1 MITITKKINFCNY
14 DENDVVDQNKWEV
27 DYNGEVGTFF
37 DTIAYQKEFDDDI
50 NNPVSTGGEV
60 EFHSAL

>member
-37 DTIAYQKEFDDDI
+37 DTIADQK
-50 NNPVSTGGEV
+50 
-60 EFHSAL
+60 